1 MLKDLV
7 AIEIELVDKEQR
19 EYMLQKALADVAK
32 EYDYVLI
39 DCAPS
44 LGLITLNSLV
54 AADSV
59 IIPIQ
64 CEYFALEGLGKLLN
78 TVKSIQNIHNPNLDI
93 EGLLLTM
100 FDSRLRLSNQVVE
113 EVRKHFSTMVFDTII
128 RRNTRLGEAP
138 SYGEQ
143 ALGRGL
149 SALLKETSADINS
162 ASDKNADKLVGS
174 IVEIEL
180 NSIDVNPFQPRTYF
194 DEEAISELANSIKE
208 LGVIQ
213 PITVR
218 KLEGNKFQLVS
229 GERRFRASK
238 LIGNTSIPAY
248 IRIANDQE
256 MLEMALVENIQRKN
270 LDPIEVALSYQR
282 LIEDIQLTQEQL
294 SVRVGKKRSTV
305 TNYLRLLK
313 LDPIIQTGMRDGFI
327 SMGHG
332 RALINVDSSEN
343 QLNIYT
349 KIVKDKLSVRQT
361 EELVKNLKE
370 GNTTTSKKSQVPSF
384 AKNSL
389 HDLTSFFGN
398 KVTISVNSKGKGK
411 LTIPFTSEEDFN
423 RIKNLLK

>member
-1 MLKDLV
+1 M
-7 AIEIELVDKEQR
+7 A
-19 EYMLQKALADVAK
+19 KATK
-32 EYDYVLI
+32 
-39 DCAPS
+39 
-44 LGLITLNSLV
+44 
-54 AADSV
+54 
-59 IIPIQ
+59 
-64 CEYFALEGLGKLLN
+64 K
-78 TVKSIQNIHNPNLDI
+78 
-93 EGLLLTM
+93 
-100 FDSRLRLSNQVVE
+100 
-113 EVRKHFSTMVFDTII
+113 
-128 RRNTRLGEAP
+128 
-138 SYGEQ
+138 Q

-149 SALLKETSADINS
+149 SALLKETPVDINS
-162 ASDKNADKLVGS
+162 ATDKNADKLVGS

-180 NSIDVNPFQPRTYF
+180 NNIEVNPYQPRTYF
-194 DEEAISELANSIKE
+194 DEEALSELASSIKE

-229 GERRFRASK
+229 GERRFRASR
-238 LIGNTSIPAY
+238 LIGNTTVPAY

-282 LIEDIQLTQEQL
+282 LIDEIQLTQEQL

-332 RALINVDSSEN
+332 RALISIETNEN

-370 GNTTTSKKSQVPSF
+370 GNTSNKKQKQVPTFVKDSISEL
-384 AKNSL
+384 N
-389 HDLTSFFGN
+389 TFFGH
-398 KVTISVNSKGKGK
+398 KVAISANAKGKGK
-411 LTIPFTSEEDFN
+411 MTIPFTSEEDFN